1 MKKISQNATRP
12 STVSAIDQMFS
23 PLTRLAAHKDIVFAG
38 GICLILAMLFVP
50 LPSFLLDFGLT
61 LSFAISILVLMT
73 ALWVKKPL
81 EFSSFPTLL
90 LVVTLLRV
98 ALNVASSRLI
108 LSEGHTGTDAAGKV
122 IQGVADFAIGGD
134 FLIGIVVFVILIVIN
149 FIVIT
154 KGSTRIAEVSARFS
168 LDSMPGK
175 QMAID
180 AELGA
185 GSIDDKEAHIRRKEV
200 EGESSFFGAMDGAAK
215 FVRGDAVAGIII
227 TLVNIVGGILIGA
240 LRHDMGLADALH
252 NYTILTI
259 GDGLVTQIPALIV
272 SIAAGLIVTKSSSD
286 GAANEAVI
294 DQLGGSP
301 KALYVAAS
309 LIALLGFLP
318 GFPFYFFVPVGAMM
332 AAFGMLSE
340 RNQEA
345 ARREV
350 EAGEIARNVETKHED
365 TPADMIKTDAIR
377 LDLGTG
383 LIVMI
388 SEQDAALPGKVR
400 SLRKLFATD
409 FGFILPSV
417 RIKDDTKLAAGSYRI
432 SIHGVGSASGEVVVG
447 SRLLIDPNGDA
458 KHFPGQRVKEPT
470 FGLDAVWID
479 ETRAAEAEA
488 QGFTV
493 VDAESVIITHLTEVI
508 KSSMPDLMT
517 FGVALE
523 LMKSMD
529 KDYQRLITDTPNPSP
544 VILLQ
549 NVIQN
554 LLSERVS
561 IRNLPHIAEAIAEAG
576 AVSKNP
582 VTITEHVR
590 RKLSAQICDAAE
602 DETGF
607 IPVVVLGQSWSQEFS
622 ASIKSQNGEHSCVM
636 SPKRVQDFVLAA
648 RIELQKFAAQD
659 QWPALLVS
667 PEARPIIRSMLERV
681 SMNTQV
687 ISHAEIHRNAKLK
700 TVSTIG
706 D

>member
-1 MKKISQNATRP
+1 MKNDRKYIMNQVNATTFDRIFAP
-12 STVSAIDQMFS
+12 FAV
-23 PLTRLAAHKDIVFAG
+23 LTANRDLVFAA

-50 LPSFLLDFGLT
+50 LPAILLDFGLT
-61 LSFAISILVLMT
+61 LSFAISILVLMV

-81 EFSSFPTLL
+81 EFSAFPTLL

-108 LSEGHTGTDAAGKV
+108 LSQGHTGTDAAGEV
-122 IQGVADFAIGGD
+122 IQGVANFAIGGD
-134 FLIGIVVFVILIVIN
+134 FVIGVVVFVILIVIN

-154 KGSTRIAEVSARFS
+154 KGSGRIAEVSARFS

-185 GSIDDKEAHIRRKEV
+185 GAIDETEARIRRKEV

-227 TLVNIVGGILIGA
+227 TLVNIVGGILMGA
-240 LRHDMGLADALH
+240 MRHDMGLGDAMQV
-252 NYTILTI
+252 YTILTI

-272 SIAAGLIVTKSSSD
+272 SIAAGLIISKSANE
-286 GAANEAVI
+286 GAASEAVI
-294 DQLGGSP
+294 DQLGSSP
-301 KALYVAAS
+301 KALYVAAG
-309 LIALLGFLP
+309 LIALLGILP
-318 GFPFYFFVPVGAMM
+318 GFPMYFFFPVAAIM
-332 AAFGMLSE
+332 AAFGMMAD
-340 RNQEA
+340 RTIDQDADAAEA
-345 ARREV
+345 ASKAKNVV
-350 EAGEIARNVETKHED
+350 EPTEQ
-365 TPADMIKTDAIR
+365 TPGDLIKTDAIR
-377 LDLGTG
+377 LDLGSG
-383 LIVMI
+383 LVMLI
-388 SEQDAALPGKVR
+388 SDADAALPGKVL

-417 RIKDDTKLAAGSYRI
+417 RIKDDSALNSDAYSI
-432 SIHGVGSASGEVVVG
+432 SIHGVSAASGEVVIG
-447 SRLLIDPNGDA
+447 SRLLIDPTGA
-458 KHFPGQRVKEPT
+458 AAHFPGRRVKEPT

-479 ETRAAEAEA
+479 EARASEAEA

-493 VDAESVIITHLTEVI
+493 VDCESVIITHLTEVI
-508 KSSMPDLMT
+508 KGSMPDLMT
-517 FGVALE
+517 YGVALE
-523 LMKSMD
+523 LMKSLD
-529 KDYQRLITDTPNPSP
+529 KDYQRLVTDTPNPSP

-549 NVIQN
+549 NVVQN

-561 IRNLPHIAEAIAEAG
+561 IRNLPHIAEAVAEAG

-590 RKLSAQICDAAE
+590 RRLSAQICDAIE
-602 DETGF
+602 DDTGF
-607 IPVVVLGQSWSQEFS
+607 LPVVVLGKNWTQEFA
-622 ASIKSQNGEHSCVM
+622 ASIKSQDGEHHCYL
-636 SPKRVQDFVLAA
+636 SPKRVQDFVLAS
-648 RIELQKFAAQD
+648 RVELQKFAARD
-659 QWPALLVS
+659 EWPALLVS
-667 PEARPIIRSMLERV
+667 PEARPIVRSMLERV

-700 TVSTIG
+700 TVATIG